1 MDLFDIYQHQ
11 QIRKTHDRVRLNEDA
26 NEHRHR
32 RSRDEI
38 LGLHERIDHLLVLN
52 EAIWHLVAERTGLT
66 EQDLR
71 EHLAGLDASDGVTD
85 RRRQP
90 KPTVCSCGAKV
101 SPKATCCVF
110 CGLPAPERSPFD
122 AV

>member
-38 LGLHERIDHLLVLN
+38 SELQERIDRLLVLN
-52 EAIWHLVAERTGLT
+52 EAIWQLVAEQTGLT
-66 EQDLR
+66 DQDLQER
-71 EHLAGLDASDGVTD
+71 LATLDASDGVID
-85 RRRQP
+85 GRRQP
-90 KPTVCSCGAKV
+90 VPTVCSCGAKV
-101 SPKATCCVF
+101 SPKAACCVF

-122 AV
+122 TV